1 MRSRM
6 KSAVAVAMVLASAL
20 MLPAVAA
27 AQCEDWIQGPM
38 DDGTLPN
45 GSDGIIYD
53 SITWDPDGAGPILE
67 RLVVAGNFTSIG
79 GVAAQNVAQYDPST
93 ALWSPLGSGI
103 GPTVYCLAVFN
114 GQVVAGC
121 DGDNNEGTF
130 DQTVRRW
137 TGTAWEGLSAT
148 NTGNVY
154 DMLVYNGEL
163 FIAGTF
169 ITQFVIPGSDP
180 AHYIARWIP
189 GSVKWEDVNQ
199 ADFGSQTNTAVR
211 AMAEYNGELYV
222 AGWKVSGAS
231 ITGSAI
237 HITHGYPG
245 GALFTTITD
254 GTDPGG
260 IYDLDVFAGE
270 LLIGG
275 GFLEINGVTC
285 NSFAG
290 WNGSS
295 FHAFQGGVGN
305 PSGSSNIWSIV
316 IHEGICIGGAFT
328 TAGGT
333 TVNRVAFW
341 PPGGSA
347 WQARGTGTDGTVYD
361 LSSYRGELIAV
372 GSFANAGV
380 PANDIAHWNGTA
392 WAPFGGGTANY
403 VLAMT
408 TFAGRLVAGGSF
420 SQPTQSLGT
429 ASNIAGWNGG
439 ALSAFGT
446 GMNNVVYA
454 LESFKYP
461 GFNGSNELIAGG
473 IFTTAGGVGAL
484 RIARWRENPISAIP
498 PPAWEAM
505 GAGFNFNVFAIER
518 MGGTT
523 YAGGNF
529 SSSGGTALQRV
540 ARWNET
546 TDVWENIGG
555 MPSGEVYALKEYNG
569 YLYAGGTF
577 TSANGIAT
585 GGLARFDG
593 TSWSQVGGT
602 FSGWV
607 FALEVYNG
615 SLIIGGQFPG
625 LPGSPNIARW
635 DGANYYTLGS
645 GGTNSVGVRSLKTN
659 GGRLYAGGYF
669 TAAGGVSCNNIAW
682 WDGTSWHD
690 ASGGASNGVVAL
702 GTLFNEVHAGGE
714 FISVQGGTTYSP
726 RWARYTETG
735 VPWISLNPS
744 PFSQN
749 VNLGATVMFSSAAG
763 GGFPGLSYQWLHND
777 VPLVDGLGP
786 YGSTISGSQTQVLT
800 ITNVAFADQ
809 GGYKVIVSN
818 GCGSVTSG
826 IGTLNLLSTSDAA
839 SLEPRISIFHSIGP
853 NPTGGESTLSFSL
866 AQDAS
871 VRYSVYD
878 LRGHRVRQVDL
889 GRMPAGRFEARWDTR
904 DDGGR
909 QVATGVYFVSLDL
922 GGERLGAK
930 RLTIVR

>member
-1 MRSRM
+1 MNLRM
-6 KSAVAVAMVLASAL
+6 KTAVAMVLASAL
-20 MLPAVAA
+20 LLPTVAA

-45 GSDGIIYD
+45 GSNGNIYD
-53 SITWDPDGAGPILE
+53 SITWDPDGAGPIQE

-79 GVAAQNVAQYDPST
+79 GVAAQNIAQYDPST
-93 ALWSPLGSGI
+93 AQWSPFGFGI
-103 GPTVYCLAVFN
+103 PLSVYSLVVFN
-114 GQVVAGC
+114 GQLVAGC
-121 DGDNNEGTF
+121 DGDNDVGTF

-137 TGTAWEGLSAT
+137 TGTTWEGLSAT
-148 NTGNVY
+148 NTGNVN
-154 DMLVYNGEL
+154 DMIVYNGSL
-163 FIAGTF
+163 YIAGTF
-169 ITQFVIPGSDP
+169 MTHFTTQASIP
-180 AHYIARWIP
+180 AHYIARWNA
-189 GSVKWEDVNQ
+189 GANLWDDVEE
-199 ADFGSQTNTAVR
+199 ADFGSQTGTAVR
-211 AMAEYNGELYV
+211 ALAEFNGELCA
-222 AGWKVSGAS
+222 AGYKLG
-231 ITGSAI
+231 AI
-237 HITHGYPG
+237 HLTHGYPG
-245 GALFTTITD
+245 GGLFATVTNGTD
-254 GTDPGG
+254 GGG

-270 LLIGG
+270 LLVVG
-275 GFLEINGVTC
+275 GFRTFNGVVC
-285 NSFAG
+285 NNMVG
-290 WNGSS
+290 WNGST
-295 FHAFQGGVGN
+295 FHTFENGVDTPGN
-305 PSGSSNIWSIV
+305 VAATIWSVTIHQGIV
-316 IHEGICIGGAFT
+316 IAGDFI
-328 TAGGT
+328 TAGAA
-333 TVNRVAFW
+333 TVNHVAFW

-347 WQARGTGTDGTVYD
+347 WQALGGGTNDRVEDTT
-361 LSSYRGELIAV
+361 SYRNELIAV
-372 GSFANAGV
+372 GAFTYAGGTANH
-380 PANDIAHWNGTA
+380 IAHWNGSV
-392 WAPFGGGTANY
+392 WAPFGGGSASY

-420 SQPTQSLGT
+420 QQPTLGLGT

-439 ALSAFGT
+439 SLSPFGT
-446 GMNNVVYA
+446 GMNNAVYA

-484 RIARWRENPISAIP
+484 RIARWRENPISAFP

-505 GAGFNFNVFAIER
+505 GAGFNFNVYSIER

-529 SSSGGTALQRV
+529 SLSGGTALQRV

-635 DGANYYTLGS
+635 DGANYYNLGS
-645 GGTNSVGVRSLKTN
+645 GGTNSVGVRALKTN

-682 WDGTSWHD
+682 WDGASWHD
-690 ASGGASNGVVAL
+690 ASGGANNGVVAL

-714 FISVQGGTTYSP
+714 FTSVQGGTTYSP

-735 VPWISLNPS
+735 VPWISLSPS
-744 PFSQN
+744 PFSQY

-809 GGYKVIVSN
+809 GGYKVVVSN

-909 QVATGVYFVSLDL
+909 QVAAGVYFVSLDL

>member
-585 GGLARFDG
+585 GGLGPLRRNQLVAGGRHLQRLGVRAGGLQRQPDHRRPVPRPAR
-593 TSWSQVGGT
+593 QPEHR
-602 FSGWV
+602 
-607 FALEVYNG
+607 ALG
-615 SLIIGGQFPG
+615 RRQLLHPG
-625 LPGSPNIARW
+625 LGRHE
-635 DGANYYTLGS
+635 L
-645 GGTNSVGVRSLKTN
+645 
-659 GGRLYAGGYF
+659 GGRA
-669 TAAGGVSCNNIAW
+669 
-682 WDGTSWHD
+682 
-690 ASGGASNGVVAL
+690 
-702 GTLFNEVHAGGE
+702 
-714 FISVQGGTTYSP
+714 
-726 RWARYTETG
+726 
-735 VPWISLNPS
+735 
-744 PFSQN
+744 
-749 VNLGATVMFSSAAG
+749 
-763 GGFPGLSYQWLHND
+763 
-777 VPLVDGLGP
+777 
-786 YGSTISGSQTQVLT
+786 
-800 ITNVAFADQ
+800 
-809 GGYKVIVSN
+809 
-818 GCGSVTSG
+818 
-826 IGTLNLLSTSDAA
+826 
-839 SLEPRISIFHSIGP
+839 
-853 NPTGGESTLSFSL
+853 L
-866 AQDAS
+866 AQDERRPA
-871 VRYSVYD
+871 
-878 LRGHRVRQVDL
+878 LRRRLLHRGGRRQLQQHRLVGRHQLARRL
-889 GRMPAGRFEARWDTR
+889 GRRQHRRRGAGHPLQRGARGRRVHQRAGRHHVLAALGPLHR
-904 DDGGR
+904 DGR
-909 QVATGVYFVSLDL
+909 ALDL
-922 GGERLGAK
+922 AESR
-930 RLTIVR
+930 RRSRRT